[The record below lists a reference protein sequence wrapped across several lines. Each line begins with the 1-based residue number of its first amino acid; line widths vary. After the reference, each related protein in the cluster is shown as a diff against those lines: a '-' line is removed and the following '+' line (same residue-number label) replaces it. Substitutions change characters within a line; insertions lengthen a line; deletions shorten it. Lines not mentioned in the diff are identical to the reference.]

1 MRRFE
6 FVGGTSSKFWQID
19 QRDRALHA
27 SWGRIGTDGR
37 GNVKTF
43 ATADKAAKELDKQVR
58 HKLAEGYV
66 ETGSKQPTKRRTAKP
81 VKSADV
87 SSLQALCAKSLETLK
102 GSKLV
107 DVKAPKPKPI
117 GLAKLRAWET
127 KEHASLPA
135 DYSAFL
141 VAHGTFSVDWRF
153 KTDDG
158 AEYDFGGG
166 HELTVHLPAFNEYR
180 HDPTYPEHN
189 DLAYFATEDDNNHQW
204 AFRLRDGEP
213 VTIVDM
219 DEDPKEF
226 RGSFTDWLTEMSTYF
241 GRKSEFPKSAQKLR
255 AGQLADLAVLA
266 KRMRLTK

>member
-19 QRDRALHA
+19 QRDRALHV

-37 GNVKTF
+37 GNVKAF
-43 ATADKAAKELDKQVR
+43 ATVDKATSELDKQVR
-58 HKLAEGYV
+58 HKLGEGYI
-66 ETGSKQPTKRRTAKP
+66 ETGAAKTAKP
-81 VKSADV
+81 AKRVKSASADV
-87 SSLQALCAKSLETLK
+87 TSLQALCAKSIETLK

-117 GLAKLRAWET
+117 SEAKLRVWET

-153 KTDDG
+153 RTDDG

-166 HELTVHLPAFNEYR
+166 HELTVHLPAFNQYR
-180 HDPTYPEHN
+180 HDPAYPDHN

-226 RGSFTDWLTEMSTYF
+226 RGSFTDWLTEMATYF
-241 GRKSEFPKSAQKLR
+241 GRKSELPKSAQKLR

-266 KRMRLTK
+266 KRMRLSK